1 MTLPS
6 PEKHIPLEH
15 SGAPEIDHHSM
26 PRRWV
31 RVAEWLLFALL
42 AAHMGFRSLPKA
54 WHTLDTDFP
63 NYYLTAS
70 LVREH
75 YDTSRIYEWIW
86 FQRQKDHRD
95 IDQRVVGMVPLT
107 PISTLVFYPL
117 TPLPPLAAKRC
128 WIIVSLGLLLAT
140 LYLLHAMTLLPWRRL
155 ALVAALSFP
164 LTVNFQYG
172 QFYVLL
178 LFLLTLA
185 CWLYVRQR
193 RFLSGVVVGLAAGL
207 KVFPAIY
214 LVYFLRKRDL
224 RAFVGGVA
232 GSLCTG
238 LVSFFVFGWE
248 LNRLYLT
255 QVLPSVLRGETVD
268 PYNLQPSS
276 FASLLHRL
284 FIYEPQ
290 MNQHPAMNAPWLFA
304 LLHPLFQMA
313 ILAPALL
320 LAIPNETRPRQVRLE
335 WAAIILASLAIS
347 TSPTSYLFTLLILPV
362 CLVLESFPREKPYLW
377 TAALVFLY
385 AAAGYLHG
393 TSAGREGWLALFGV
407 PRLYALILLCVFTYA
422 LLVRREQYEAARVDR
437 RWWAIALSALVVFNI
452 ASGLRQQQGLYADY
466 QWRIPAPTLLMA
478 ADPAIQEDAVPFIA
492 LLSDGYHSAV
502 NHSGTV
508 QFNSTNHDDHLAV
521 TAAQGD
527 LWVEHVGEEST
538 IASTREGQSN
548 IQHAESPVASFDGK
562 WLAFL
567 REDRGRARIWVRDLN
582 QPAEADRPLTPPE
595 LNVLEMSFLPS
606 GDLVFSAASGGPPSL
621 FAADKAGGIRSLGV
635 EGARYPAASPDGHWL
650 AYSELQKG
658 NWNLWLRNLDDGQ
671 TSRLTHAA
679 CNSIEPVWTADSK
692 TLVYASDCGRGPW
705 ITALCRRRIF
715 R

>member
-6 PEKHIPLEH
+6 QEKHIPLEH
-15 SGAPEIDHHSM
+15 SEALEIDRPSG

-54 WHTLDTDFP
+54 WHTLDPDFP

-107 PISTLVFYPL
+107 PISTLVVYPL

-128 WIIVSLGLLLAT
+128 WIIVSLGLLLST

-238 LVSFFVFGWE
+238 LV
-248 LNRLYLT
+248 
-255 QVLPSVLRGETVD
+255 
-268 PYNLQPSS
+268 
-276 FASLLHRL
+276 
-284 FIYEPQ
+284 
-290 MNQHPAMNAPWLFA
+290 
-304 LLHPLFQMA
+304 
-313 ILAPALL
+313 
-320 LAIPNETRPRQVRLE
+320 
-335 WAAIILASLAIS
+335 
-347 TSPTSYLFTLLILPV
+347 
-362 CLVLESFPREKPYLW
+362 
-377 TAALVFLY
+377 
-385 AAAGYLHG
+385 
-393 TSAGREGWLALFGV
+393 
-407 PRLYALILLCVFTYA
+407 
-422 LLVRREQYEAARVDR
+422 
-437 RWWAIALSALVVFNI
+437 
-452 ASGLRQQQGLYADY
+452 
-466 QWRIPAPTLLMA
+466 
-478 ADPAIQEDAVPFIA
+478 
-492 LLSDGYHSAV
+492 
-502 NHSGTV
+502 
-508 QFNSTNHDDHLAV
+508 
-521 TAAQGD
+521 
-527 LWVEHVGEEST
+527 
-538 IASTREGQSN
+538 
-548 IQHAESPVASFDGK
+548 
-562 WLAFL
+562 
-567 REDRGRARIWVRDLN
+567 
-582 QPAEADRPLTPPE
+582 
-595 LNVLEMSFLPS
+595 
-606 GDLVFSAASGGPPSL
+606 
-621 FAADKAGGIRSLGV
+621 
-635 EGARYPAASPDGHWL
+635 
-650 AYSELQKG
+650 
-658 NWNLWLRNLDDGQ
+658 
-671 TSRLTHAA
+671 
-679 CNSIEPVWTADSK
+679 
-692 TLVYASDCGRGPW
+692 
-705 ITALCRRRIF
+705 
-715 R
+715 